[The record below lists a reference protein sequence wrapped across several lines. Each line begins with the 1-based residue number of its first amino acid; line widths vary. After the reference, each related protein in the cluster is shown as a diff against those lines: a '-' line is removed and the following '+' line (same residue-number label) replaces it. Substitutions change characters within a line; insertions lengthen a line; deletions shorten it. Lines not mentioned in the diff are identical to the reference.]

1 MPETPQRLLVHYTTH
16 FLGFILLG
24 CMGQSFLVTTIFS
37 PSLSKATF
45 VALSYNCSR
54 GVLWMPSPSDVNN
67 QCYQCFCFVTN
78 LSLCMIRTEV
88 IVANV
93 DCSAVSGVS
102 VVASVLRAVINQQ
115 CVASTIW
122 TPVPSTVNN
131 YCLQCV
137 CTTTNVSFC
146 KPILVQFST
155 ICSGAVAVAT
165 VPPLINPRAPVPGV
179 PAAVAP
185 GVVAPLPVAPAPG

>member
-1 MPETPQRLLVHYTTH
+1 MSPYIVGRRRSEPRFISCAVLLILVVKINFCSG
-16 FLGFILLG
+16 FLFGEQITRHL
-24 CMGQSFLVTTIFS
+24 SWDNHNN
-37 PSLSKATF
+37 LSKF
-45 VALSYNCSR
+45 S
-54 GVLWMPSPSDVNN
+54 
-67 QCYQCFCFVTN
+67 
-78 LSLCMIRTEV
+78 
-88 IVANV
+88 
-93 DCSAVSGVS
+93 
-102 VVASVLRAVINQQ
+102 VINQQ